1 MEENAHDIGTIVFV
15 SGQVFLETESGL
27 IPLAKGDAIAK
38 GAVIITEDD
47 GRIEIRFED
56 NTVLSQA
63 ENSRI
68 SIDDYVYDQDDASA
82 SRFLLNMAEG
92 TLRTVT
98 GKIAEQNPDE
108 FTVKSPLATIGIR
121 GTEFWIITG
130 ENEDR
135 VYLGDI
141 EPGHIMVV
149 QDQFGTIRF
158 MNTTGTFATLVRD
171 TPMGPLRMAT
181 SEELQ
186 QLETSTPISSTTD
199 TGDQGDE
206 PGQEEQEGGEPSE
219 EPGTEGGDEEQS
231 KGEESGGEE
240 TDGDAP
246 PLEAPPG
253 PQPSDPEQ
261 SQETSPEE
269 TDPTGIQ
276 ISGPPENT
284 SSQPQIGTFSPQV
297 VELDLPDS
305 AQPVTVTLTSGE
317 AGFELAFV
325 PPETPSNPLADEEDT
340 VRPETPN
347 PEDIG
352 EEQPGDNQPEDDQD
366 GDDQDEDDQPD
377 DDQDGDDQ
385 PGEDQDGDEQDG
397 DDQDGDDQDEGE
409 EDPPDDPPLPP
420 QPANSKPVI
429 NNTDFSIEQD
439 SSITDVLVTDAD
451 GDALVFSNILEPA
464 HGTLHLNQSGTFSY
478 TPDPDYVG
486 TDQFTA
492 TVTDG
497 FSETQTF
504 TVNLTVTPV
513 NDPPTGSDTTISLLE
528 NSAYVFAVEDFG
540 FQDTDDGDSLQYVR
554 FTDTDTQGVLSLDG
568 TPVQAGISI
577 TRADIE
583 NGLLVFTPEPNTSGQ
598 GYAALHFEVGDGT
611 TFSEQP
617 STVTVDVTALSDD
630 LFPEVDDVFLTLGEG
645 LFYQGVLPMDS
656 SQGVFC
662 VPSAGNYSTTGPVF
676 HMDGT
681 FSLYG
686 YQETS
691 EPLHGSY
698 VIMNPKTLQTS
709 SGSIFVDLQPAIQVT
724 SCVTAP
730 YVDGE
735 SGHYLGGTSGN
746 DYIHGAGGNDLI
758 SPLGEASLPDADHVF
773 GDAGNDYFMAGPGAD
788 QHDGGE
794 GTDTIDY
801 SFADH
806 VAVDMAAETASV
818 SFSCSNFEHT
828 LVAIENVVGSHGP
841 DQISGDDN
849 PNVLRGNDG
858 DDSIDGMSGD
868 DILHGDDGNDTLAG
882 NAGSDML
889 YGGGGSDILDGD
901 EGDSVDPD
909 GDLFLYESLEEGG
922 DIIRM
927 FDQETDALVFSGNCF
942 QGTDLEGISGQLS
955 SEHFIF
961 LSGSEADAY
970 HTALAQEME
979 TPVHTDAFV
988 YLAPTA
994 TNPEAQLI
1002 FNAGS
1007 GTQGLI
1013 DATVI
1018 ATFQTSDP
1026 VDHSNIVIVPAD
1038 PLCAHDQ
1045 LLVIPQDYTLHG
1057 KLEILNPAHD
1067 MAFSLIDD
1075 PDNGNVSF
1083 SPDGSFIYK
1092 TNTGFQGH
1100 DSFTYQVT
1108 NDHGFSSQATV
1119 ALDVIVDI
1127 DTNGDTVA
1135 PDYAAGIVGTD
1146 GNDVM
1151 SGTSSDEWFSPLG
1164 GDDEVQ
1170 AGSGNDIIRGGPG
1183 YDTID
1188 GGEGSDTMDYSESV
1202 PALVTGDGGYSYE
1215 LYTQVFLDPGAQEGS
1230 PSATAP
1236 YDQGDGAVVYTDVLE
1251 DMENAIGSSVSK
1263 DMIMGSTAPNLL
1275 AGNGDQDYLCGSSG
1289 NDCLIGGSAEDSV
1302 EGGTGNDLIIAGP
1315 GDDYLSGGWGF
1326 DTVDYAE
1333 SQTGIVVNL
1342 SSFTG
1347 THTGSEPESAQ
1358 AGFDQ
1363 LSYTD
1368 TLVEIENIVGSGF
1381 DDQVE
1386 GNDQPNIFWG
1396 EEGNDELFGLDDNDS
1411 LFGGAGAD
1419 DLDGGAGSDFLHG
1432 GQGND
1437 YLVGGPGQDHLF
1449 GGEGM
1454 DEFYYSSRDDFG
1466 DVIFDFTSGEDV
1478 LGIDL
1483 VGCLISPS
1491 VSLLASPP
1499 TSEEES
1505 LYYETDSSG
1514 NTTRLCYDPDG
1525 TGTLHDAVV
1534 IAEFESEISL
1544 DAPSDIVLYN
1554 G

>member
-305 AQPVTVTLTSGE
+305 AQPVIVTLTSGE

-347 PEDIG
+347 PDEDIG

-366 GDDQDEDDQPD
+366 GDDQDEDEQPD

-385 PGEDQDGDEQDG
+385 PGEDQGG

-409 EDPPDDPPLPP
+409 EDPPDDPALP
-420 QPANSKPVI
+420 
-429 NNTDFSIEQD
+429 
-439 SSITDVLVTDAD
+439 
-451 GDALVFSNILEPA
+451 
-464 HGTLHLNQSGTFSY
+464 
-478 TPDPDYVG
+478 
-486 TDQFTA
+486 
-492 TVTDG
+492 
-497 FSETQTF
+497 
-504 TVNLTVTPV
+504 
-513 NDPPTGSDTTISLLE
+513 
-528 NSAYVFAVEDFG
+528 
-540 FQDTDDGDSLQYVR
+540 
-554 FTDTDTQGVLSLDG
+554 
-568 TPVQAGISI
+568 
-577 TRADIE
+577 
-583 NGLLVFTPEPNTSGQ
+583 
-598 GYAALHFEVGDGT
+598 
-611 TFSEQP
+611 
-617 STVTVDVTALSDD
+617 DD
-630 LFPEVDDVFLTLGEG
+630 LFPEADDVFLTLGEG

-724 SCVTAP
+724 SSATSP
-730 YVDGE
+730 YVDGDQ
-735 SGHYLGGTSGN
+735 GHYLEGTQEN
-746 DYIHGAGGNDLI
+746 DYIHGAGGDDVI
-758 SPLGEASLPDADHVF
+758 SPLGDCSQPDADHVF
-773 GDAGNDYFMAGPGAD
+773 GDAGNDYFMAGPGED

-818 SFSCSNFEHT
+818 SFSSTNFEHT
-828 LVAIENVVGSHGP
+828 LVAIENVIGSHGP
-841 DQISGDDN
+841 DDMSGDDN

-858 DDSIDGMSGD
+858 DDSIDGMSGN

-979 TPVHTDAFV
+979 TPVHTNAFV

-1108 NDHGFSSQATV
+1108 NDQGFSSQATV

-1135 PDYAAGIVGTD
+1135 PDYAAGIVGTE

-1263 DMIMGSTAPNLL
+1263 DMIMGSSAPNLL

-1289 NDCLIGGSAEDSV
+1289 DDCLIGGSAEDSV

-1381 DDQVE
+1381 DDQME

-1483 VGCLISPS
+1483 AGCLISPS

-1499 TSEEES
+1499 TSEEVS